1 MNSFELN
8 LDYSLKN
15 LEETITGLR
24 IKGKEFNDKG
34 QDIFYRKSDL
44 SKIYFNKIQSTKLL
58 LKLENITIPSECKK
72 LYEEYIN
79 EKNKINN
86 NVGKINYLISEREK
100 DIIKQERDFEIVK
113 KKYNNLKKE
122 TGILTKTIYVFITYY
137 YNNYDPKCDY
147 FIDTTTNFINLIRKE
162 EYAKNIL
169 ENNEYRKLLS
179 YI

>member
-8 LDYSLKN
+8 LDNSLRN
-15 LEETITGLR
+15 LEKIITGLR
-24 IKGKEFNDKG
+24 IKGKEFNDMG
-34 QDIFYRKSDL
+34 QNIFYRKSDL
-44 SKIYFNKIQSTKLL
+44 SKIYFNKIQSTRLL

-79 EKNKINN
+79 ERNKINN
-86 NVGKINYLISEREK
+86 NVSKLNCLILEREK

-113 KKYNNLKKE
+113 KEYNNLKKE
-122 TGILTKTIYVFITYY
+122 TGILTKTIYSFLTYY
-137 YNNYDPKCDY
+137 YNNYDPKSDY

-162 EYAKNIL
+162 KYSKNIL